1 MDILKYVYI
10 YIFIH
15 VINPTFHLVIYI
27 YTHQLSYGAPLCLM
41 FAHLS
46 ILGQHFSDHRITV
59 SDWISSAFR
68 IPQHLEQLKQQKTHL
83 TSCFDD
89 FDGYLHYAPYF
100 SINHEARY
108 TWITWMTMDDLWP
121 IKQALPWTL
130 QVTPLCCRMILKS
143 ILEEKGNFGIIGDRC
158 TDSVLT
164 RFMLEKYTG
173 IISHVMS

>member
-1 MDILKYVYI
+1 MYI
-10 YIFIH
+10 YIYIYTCH
-15 VINPTFHLVIYI
+15 KPNISPSYYI

-68 IPQHLEQLKQQKTHL
+68 IPQNLEQLKQQKTHL

-100 SINHEARY
+100 PS
-108 TWITWMTMDDLWP
+108 TM
-121 IKQALPWTL
+121 K
-130 QVTPLCCRMILKS
+130 QVTH
-143 ILEEKGNFGIIGDRC
+143 G
-158 TDSVLT
+158 
-164 RFMLEKYTG
+164 
-173 IISHVMS
+173 